1 MSEKTDQK
9 SEKTKNQNQ
18 NRQGQ
23 DQKPDQLTKVL
34 RMQKNTSQRIHKI
47 EQGIENLDHR
57 ISAIE
62 NNQKEIIATQNQN
75 HQMLKKLLKALE
87 ETENSDARELVTTVQ
102 TINNQTQQINSRTQ
116 RIEGEVSKES
126 TGSSSGTGFN

>member
-1 MSEKTDQK
+1 MSEKTERK
-9 SEKTKNQNQ
+9 TEKTNNQ
-18 NRQGQ
+18 NRNSQGQ
-23 DQKPDQLTKVL
+23 DQEPDQLTKVL

>member
-1 MSEKTDQK
+1 
-9 SEKTKNQNQ
+9 
-18 NRQGQ
+18 
-23 DQKPDQLTKVL
+23 
-34 RMQKNTSQRIHKI
+34 MQKNTSQRIHKI

>member
-23 DQKPDQLTKVL
+23 YQKPDQLTKVL

>member
-1 MSEKTDQK
+1 MSEKTDPK
-9 SEKTKNQNQ
+9 SGKTKNQNK
-18 NRQGQ
+18 NSQGQ
-23 DQKPDQLTKVL
+23 DQETDQLTNVL
-34 RMQKNTSQRIHKI
+34 RMQKSTSQRIQEI
-47 EQGIENLDHR
+47 EQRIENLDRR

-116 RIEGEVSKES
+116 RIEGEVSKAS
-126 TGSSSGTGFN
+126 TGSSSGTGSN